1 MQDHHGRGRGIS
13 FCQCAWP
20 LPFGYIFFLKIN
32 SGPAVMDWGRN
43 LSAFMPVINGYEFF
57 IQWHLTERC
66 NLRCAHCYQ
75 EAGPGGQEL
84 PFQEI
89 VAVIEEAADMLAAWR
104 DAYGINFSPSF
115 HVTGGE
121 PLLHPNLPAILAEM
135 KRRQFAVFLLSNGTL
150 ITEAWAD
157 KLAALEIDGVQISL
171 EGPAQIHENIRGPGS
186 FAAAVSGARNLVAA
200 GVKVIFNATLSRLN
214 AASFLDLVPLSLS
227 LGVQELGFARLV
239 PSGRGEALL
248 DQMLSPEEL
257 KKLYREVLSIE
268 VSGLDVGSGD
278 PLANQMNL
286 AAAPEAG
293 EGDTFP
299 YGGCAAGISGLT
311 LLPDGTI
318 LPCRRLPVPLGN
330 VRRDR
335 LREIWATSPVLDAL
349 RDKTRYPGKCG
360 SCPRWAQCR
369 GCRAIAYACSQ
380 AQGAPDFLA
389 PDPQCFYG
397 TEIP

>member
-1 MQDHHGRGRGIS
+1 
-13 FCQCAWP
+13 
-20 LPFGYIFFLKIN
+20 
-32 SGPAVMDWGRN
+32 
-43 LSAFMPVINGYEFF
+43 MPVINGYEFF

-75 EAGPGGQEL
+75 ETGPVGQEL
-84 PFQEI
+84 AFPEI
-89 VAVIEEAADMLAAWR
+89 VSVIEETADMLAAWR
-104 DAYGINFSPSF
+104 EAYGIDFSPSF

-121 PLLHPNLPAILAEM
+121 PLLHPDLPAIVGQM
-135 KRRQFAVFLLSNGTL
+135 KERQFAVYLLSNGTL
-150 ITEAWAD
+150 ITESWAG
-157 KLAALEIDGVQISL
+157 KLAALGVDGVQISL
-171 EGPAQIHENIRGPGS
+171 EGPGLIHEDIRGPGS
-186 FAAAVSGARNLVAA
+186 FAAALQGAQNLVAA
-200 GVKVIFNATLSRLN
+200 GVKVIFNTTLSRLN

-239 PSGRGEALL
+239 PAGRGEALL

-257 KKLYREVLSIE
+257 MKLYREVLSTE
-268 VSGLDVGSGD
+268 VNGLDVGSGD
-278 PLANQMNL
+278 PLANQMSMT
-286 AAAPEAG
+286 APPKDG
-293 EGDTFP
+293 EDDSFP
-299 YGGCAAGISGLT
+299 WGGCAAGISGLT

-335 LREIWATSPVLDAL
+335 LREIWATSPVLEAF
-349 RDKTRYPGKCG
+349 RDKSRYSGKCG

-369 GCRAIAYACSQ
+369 GCRAIAYACSR